1 MAKAHAKGKDVTLN
15 TALDGVAIPL
25 HPGAKKFYREKGLIK

>member
-1 MAKAHAKGKDVTLN
+1 MAKAHAKVGCYLN

>member
-1 MAKAHAKGKDVTLN
+1 GKEVTLD

-25 HPGAKKFYREKGLIK
+25 HPGAAKFYREKGLIK